1 MLNNTQTE
9 WPRLT
14 KRQREVLGL
23 LLRGKS
29 EERIGE
35 ELGLSR
41 HTVHNHVK
49 ALHRSFDV
57 SSRSELFVKCA
68 DLLNVQFEVVDDG
81 PPNRRA
87 PVGSK
92 PPLRVSTADSTHQQI
107 LESVADD
114 VAQIDPGGTIR
125 FINHGAKGFAPQDI
139 VGKSIFDLVHPDD
152 RAQLEQAVRK
162 VVERGETATY
172 RGRTLGADGQHYSS
186 EIRLSPFTNG
196 DGGPSSVVLV
206 CRSALLGA
214 AGGAPG

>member
-1 MLNNTQTE
+1 MVNTTQTE

-29 EERIGE
+29 EEKIGE
-35 ELGLSR
+35 DLGLSR

-68 DLLNVQFEVVDDG
+68 DLLDVQFEVVDDG

-92 PPLRVSTADSTHQQI
+92 PPLKVSTRESTHQQI

-114 VAQIDPGGTIR
+114 VAQIDAGGTIR
-125 FINHGAKGFAPQDI
+125 FINHSAKGYPKREI
-139 VGKSIFDLVHPDD
+139 VGKSIFDMVHPDD
-152 RAQLEQAVRK
+152 RAQFEQAIRK
-162 VVERGETATY
+162 VVDRRETATY

-186 EIRLSPFTNG
+186 EIRLSPFSNG
-196 DGGPSSVVLV
+196 GEEAGSPSVVLV
-206 CRSALLGA
+206 CRSALLGE
-214 AGGAPG
+214 GGAG

>member
-1 MLNNTQTE
+1 MVNTTQSE

-29 EERIGE
+29 EERIGD

-68 DLLNVQFEVVDDG
+68 DLLDVQFEVVDDG

-92 PPLRVSTADSTHQQI
+92 PPLKIASRESTHQQI
-107 LESVADD
+107 LEAVADD
-114 VAQIDPGGTIR
+114 VAQIDAGGTIR
-125 FINHGAKGFAPQDI
+125 FINHGAKGYPRQEML
-139 VGKSIFDLVHPDD
+139 GKSIFEIVHPDD

-162 VVERGETATY
+162 VVDRGETATY
-172 RGRTLGADGQHYSS
+172 RGRTMGADGQHYSS
-186 EIRLSPFTNG
+186 EIRLSPFAG
-196 DGGPSSVVLV
+196 AGGEGHGRSVVLV
-206 CRSALLGA
+206 CRSALLGE
-214 AGGAPG
+214 GG